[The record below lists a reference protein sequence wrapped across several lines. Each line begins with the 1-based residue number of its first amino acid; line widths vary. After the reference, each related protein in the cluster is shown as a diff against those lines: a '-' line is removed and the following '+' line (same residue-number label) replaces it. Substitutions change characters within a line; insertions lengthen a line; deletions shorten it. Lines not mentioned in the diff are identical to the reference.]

1 MLRQNVGPNRFDNNH
16 AESLVIVNILSMNYL
31 HVMDLFIFDI
41 RLRTSNIECAKT
53 LTSLKYQPRWRVTF
67 PEEP

>member
-41 RLRTSNIECAKT
+41 RLIKD
-53 LTSLKYQPRWRVTF
+53 LKQ
-67 PEEP
+67 